1 LGLPSDRNFS
11 HPAGYSQQG
20 VTAMPGSETVARTA
34 RLWDA
39 AEVCLML
46 FTGMLIAAFL
56 LSA

>member
-1 LGLPSDRNFS
+1 LPSDRNFS
-11 HPAGYSQQG
+11 NPAGYSQQG
-20 VTAMPGSETVARTA
+20 VTAMPGSETVART

-46 FTGMLIAAFL
+46 FTGILIAAFL

>member
-1 LGLPSDRNFS
+1 
-11 HPAGYSQQG
+11 
-20 VTAMPGSETVARTA
+20 MPGSETVARTA